1 MVLKGRKEEKKSER
15 KYWDEKFETLPL
27 PELEKFQLRKLK
39 ETVEWVYERVPFYK
53 RKFDEAGVNPKA
65 IKSLEDIARLP
76 FTVKNDLRDNYPF
89 GLCAV
94 PLKEVVR
101 VHASSGTTGK
111 PITGPYT
118 AEDLEQWT
126 ELMARNLW
134 AAGVRPDDIAQNAY
148 GHGLFTGGLGFHQ
161 GLTRLGCTVVPTSS
175 GLTER
180 QITIMKDFGVTAL
193 FCTPSYALT
202 IAERAAEMKVDIRA
216 LPLRVG
222 VFGAEPWSTAMR
234 QEIEERM
241 GIRAQEAYGLTELCG
256 PGVGF
261 DCEVQD
267 GIHINEDH
275 FIAEIVDPQ
284 TLEPLPL
291 GEKGELVF
299 TALQRRAMPM
309 IRYRTKDITR
319 LRREKCACGRTFV
332 KMDKIYGRSDDMLI
346 ISGVNVFP
354 SQIESLLLEIPEVEP
369 QYRLVV
375 RKKGYLDQLIVQVEG
390 RRDIY
395 EAGPEKR
402 LEVAA
407 RVMAHIRGMMGIGVD
422 VEIVEPKFIA
432 RSEGKA
438 LRVVDERPKQ
448 FR

>member
-1 MVLKGRKEEKKSER
+1 MPWNEQFECMPVEKLQK
-15 KYWDEKFETLPL
+15 LQ
-27 PELEKFQLRKLK
+27 LEKLK
-39 ETVEWVYERVPFYK
+39 ETVSWAAEKIPFYK
-53 RKFDEAGVNPKA
+53 NKFKEMGIKA
-65 IKSLEDIARLP
+65 DDIKNLEDASKLP

-94 PLKEVVR
+94 PLNEVVR

-118 AEDLEQWT
+118 AEDLEHWI
-126 ELMARNLW
+126 ECMARNLW

-161 GLTRLGCTVVPTSS
+161 GLMKLGCTVVPTSA

-180 QITIMKDFGVTAL
+180 QITLMKDFGATAL

-202 IAERAAEMKVDIRA
+202 IAERAQEMKININD
-216 LPLRVG
+216 LPVRVG
-222 VFGAEPWSTAMR
+222 VFGAEPWTVPMR

-241 GIRAQEAYGLTELCG
+241 GIKAQEAFGLTELCG
-256 PGVGF
+256 PGVSF

-267 GIHINEDH
+267 GLHVNEDH
-275 FIAEIVDPQ
+275 FLAEIVDPV

-291 GEKGELVF
+291 GEKGELIF
-299 TALQRRAMPM
+299 TSLQRRAMPM
-309 IRYRTKDITR
+309 IRYRTKDISR
-319 LRREKCACGRTFV
+319 LRREECACGRTLI

-354 SQIESLLLEIPEVEP
+354 SQIEALLLDIDEVEP
-369 QYRLVV
+369 QYRIVV
-375 RKKGYLDQLIVQVEG
+375 RKKGYLDQLTIQVEG
-390 RRDIY
+390 KKEVY
-395 EAGPEKR
+395 EAGPEKKF
-402 LEVAA
+402 EIEGKIAG
-407 RVMAHIRGMMGIGVD
+407 HIKGMMGISVAVELVD
-422 VEIVEPKFIA
+422 RKFIA

-448 FR
+448 LR